1 MSGKGFEEK
10 NLTLKVIN
18 DIIIFQVFV
27 CYKKIFI
34 HMIGMSYK
42 TYSRKHIVHTW
53 HVYVALQHGR

>member
-27 CYKKIFI
+27 LQKNI
-34 HMIGMSYK
+34 
-42 TYSRKHIVHTW
+42 YSHDW
-53 HVYVALQHGR
+53 NEL